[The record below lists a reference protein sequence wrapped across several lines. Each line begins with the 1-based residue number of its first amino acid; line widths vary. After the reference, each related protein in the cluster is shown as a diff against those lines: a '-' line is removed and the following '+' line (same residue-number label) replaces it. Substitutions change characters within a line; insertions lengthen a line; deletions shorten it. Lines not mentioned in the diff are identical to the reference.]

1 MKIRVQRLDK
11 SLELPKFARK
21 GDAAFDLRS
30 AVDLTIKPLEKAV
43 IPTGLKIA
51 VPEGYAGLI
60 WDRSG
65 IAAKHAL
72 TTMAGVLDAGY
83 RGEVRVVMINLG
95 KEPVKIKKGSRI
107 AQMLVQ
113 PVLNDGIEEVEELEI
128 TERADKGFG
137 STGMK

>member
-1 MKIRVQRLDK
+1 MGIRVQRIDK
-11 SLELPKFARK
+11 TLELPQFARK

-30 AVDLTIKPLEKAV
+30 AVDIVLPPMHKEI

-65 IAAKHAL
+65 MAAKHSL
-72 TTMAGVLDAGY
+72 TTMAGVLDSGY
-83 RGEVRVVMINLG
+83 RGEIKIVMINLG
-95 KEPVKIKKGSRI
+95 KEAVQITKGMRV

-113 PVLNDGIEEVEELEI
+113 PVLNMEIEEVEELEE
-128 TERADKGFG
+128 TERGDGGFG
-137 STGMK
+137 STGTK